1 MKYSEIDLQCEDIM
15 WFGVDKNG
23 YVFECTTGGIGC
35 VPAFVCE
42 SREETEHLADFFL
55 DTLVQKTIG
64 NLLVDENGSPLAVDC
79 KTLSSKGVFCF
90 DVAVD
95 DNRPDE
101 YKKVSFPQDPLRISE
116 LPDDI
121 KRELSSHLVDLDVS
135 KQDYIRVQHAY

>member
-23 YVFECTTGGIGC
+23 YVFECTSGGIGC

-55 DTLVQKTIG
+55 DTLAQKTIG
-64 NLLVDENGSPLAVDC
+64 NLLIDDNGSPLATDC

-101 YKKVSFPQDPLRISE
+101 YKKVSFPQDPLKVFE

-135 KQDYIRVQHAY
+135 QQDYIRVQHAY